1 MLRSLFFALIG
12 WCFFLFLTDC
22 PTFADDSTFVDFDST
37 IKISAE
43 VNKKEVPLNDSLL
56 LKVTLTWTGDIK
68 RYQISEL
75 EPPIVENF
83 EIISTAAADRRI
95 SERGME
101 KAFKIYEFVLKP
113 KSMGMGYIEGII
125 VKYIDNE
132 TGDGHSLLT
141 TRLTVK
147 IVSPVAKPGSKTWL
161 IKWLFA
167 AILLLGGFAL
177 FGFWQKKKRDQR
189 KRDAQVVTVVPLEEE
204 FLANLRSSLNLHD
217 SGLKAS
223 QALWSISTTLRKY
236 ISQKYQVPALE
247 STTEKIISELA
258 TQQLDQAFL
267 NNIQEVLTIC
277 DLAKFAG
284 TETNRSEL
292 DRVYTMVE
300 ALLERNL
307 GESKTKNEHIE

>member
-1 MLRSLFFALIG
+1 
-12 WCFFLFLTDC
+12 
-22 PTFADDSTFVDFDST
+22 
-37 IKISAE
+37 
-43 VNKKEVPLNDSLL
+43 
-56 LKVTLTWTGDIK
+56 
-68 RYQISEL
+68 
-75 EPPIVENF
+75 
-83 EIISTAAADRRI
+83 
-95 SERGME
+95 
-101 KAFKIYEFVLKP
+101 
-113 KSMGMGYIEGII
+113 
-125 VKYIDNE
+125 
-132 TGDGHSLLT
+132 
-141 TRLTVK
+141 
-147 IVSPVAKPGSKTWL
+147 
-161 IKWLFA
+161 
-167 AILLLGGFAL
+167 
-177 FGFWQKKKRDQR
+177 
-189 KRDAQVVTVVPLEEE
+189 VVPLEEE

>member
-1 MLRSLFFALIG
+1 MSRSLFFAFVG
-12 WCFFLFLTDC
+12 SCFFLFLMNC
-22 PTFADDSTFVDFDST
+22 PVVADDSTFVDYDST

-68 RYQISEL
+68 RYQISEV

-95 SERGME
+95 SETGIE

-113 KSMGMGYIEGII
+113 KSMGMGYIESII

-132 TGDGHSLLT
+132 TGDGHSLLA
-141 TRLTVK
+141 TRLNVK

-161 IKWLFA
+161 IKWLVA
-167 AILLLGGFAL
+167 AIVLLGGFAL
-177 FGFWQKKKRDQR
+177 FVLWQKKQRDQR
-189 KRDAQVVTVVPLEEE
+189 KRDAQIVTVVPLEQE
-204 FLANLRSSLNLHD
+204 FLTNLRSSLNLND
-217 SGLKAS
+217 SGLKSS
-223 QALWSISTTLRKY
+223 QALWSISTMLRKY
-236 ISQKYQVPALE
+236 LSQKYQVPALE
-247 STTEKIISELA
+247 STTEKIISELS
-258 TQQLDQAFL
+258 TLQLDQAFL
-267 NNIQEVLTIC
+267 NNIQEVLTVC

-292 DRVYTMVE
+292 DRVYTLVE

-307 GESKTKNEHIE
+307 GESKTENEKID

>member
-1 MLRSLFFALIG
+1 MSRSLFFAFVG
-12 WCFFLFLTDC
+12 SCFFLFLMNC
-22 PTFADDSTFVDFDST
+22 SVVADDSTLVDFDST

-56 LKVTLTWTGDIK
+56 LKVTLTWMGDIK
-68 RYQISEL
+68 RYQISEV

-95 SERGME
+95 SERGIE

-113 KSMGMGYIEGII
+113 KSMGMGYIESII
-125 VKYIDNE
+125 VKYLDNE

-141 TRLTVK
+141 TRLNVK

-161 IKWLFA
+161 IKWLVA

-177 FGFWQKKKRDQR
+177 FVLWQKKQRDQR
-189 KRDAQVVTVVPLEEE
+189 KRDAQIVTVVPLEQE
-204 FLANLRSSLNLHD
+204 FLTNLRSSLNLSD
-217 SGLKAS
+217 SGLQSS
-223 QALWSISTTLRKY
+223 QALWSISTMLRKY
-236 ISQKYQVPALE
+236 LSQKYQVPALE
-247 STTEKIISELA
+247 STTEKIIGELS
-258 TQQLDQAFL
+258 TLQLDQAFL
-267 NNIQEVLTIC
+267 NNIQEVLTVC

-292 DRVYTMVE
+292 DRVYTLVE

-307 GESKTKNEHIE
+307 GESKTENEKID